1 MTNQQQQP
9 SMGVLS
15 IRNYQLKNGSKVQLI
30 VGVPEPFPDGK
41 DYQCAYQITGLGD
54 GQIRYAGGV
63 DLLQSLQLALKMAAS
78 ILITSPEYIAGQLYW
93 LEDGSRDIGL
103 PLPKGVGG

>member
-1 MTNQQQQP
+1 MTNQP
-9 SMGVLS
+9 KPKTDVLS
-15 IRNYQLKNGSKVQLI
+15 IRDYHLRNGSKVQLI
-30 VGVPEPFPDGK
+30 VGIPQPFPDGK
-41 DYQCAYQITGLGD
+41 DYQCAYQVTGLGD

-78 ILITSPEYIAGQLYW
+78 ILVTSPEYIEGQLYW

-103 PLPKGVGG
+103 PLPKVLGGQ